1 MIRWKTWGNIQG
13 MKRWHKR
20 TACILTLGILGLAAL
35 AYRPAFCANTAAAF
49 PYFEPPAK
57 KLSEHDGNQEL
68 NIEYRWDISNPPRG
82 TVLTG
87 DLASAAQSLLQAA
100 EWSIRIY
107 TEDGQL
113 KAEYDTPLLQP
124 KDKTSMVQTYY
135 GAYFSGLLSG
145 LPPFHYTPNGKIEAQ
160 HYLHLICR
168 ITVTPALWQQPIQT
182 TVEQTLS
189 INIPQG
195 TVDLISQEIDYSYN
209 NAHRMVVKNGEE
221 AKLPARFCGTHREQV
236 LQLLLYEFADA
247 ALSADADR
255 LQQYYSLAET
265 YTGQLTD
272 ADKPWPDCWEEA
284 SGEAQRAAQLVENT
298 LTILQENNCY
308 EMQELADF
316 INGAVFARIF
326 GTQLKK
332 REKVDWNDDF
342 GTGVDN
348 IDFEI
353 ITEDKFYNDEAVDKK
368 N

>member
-1 MIRWKTWGNIQG
+1 M
-13 MKRWHKR
+13 
-20 TACILTLGILGLAAL
+20 TLGILGVAAL
-35 AYRPAFCANTAAAF
+35 AYRPAFCSNTAAAF
-49 PYFEPPAK
+49 PDFESPAK
-57 KLSEHDGNQEL
+57 TLTEHDGNHEL

-87 DLASAAQSLLQAA
+87 DLSPAAQSLLQAT
-100 EWSIRIY
+100 EWRVRIY

-113 KAEYDTPLLQP
+113 KAEYDTPLLQA
-124 KDKTSMVQTYY
+124 KDKTSMVKTDY

-168 ITVTPALWQQPIQT
+168 VTVTPSLWQPCIQT

-195 TVDLISQEIDYSYN
+195 TVDLISPENGYSYN
-209 NAHRMVVKNGEE
+209 NLHRTVVKNGEE
-221 AKLPARFCGTHREQV
+221 AKLPARFCGTQREQIV
-236 LQLLLYEFADA
+236 QLLLYEFADA
-247 ALSADADR
+247 ALSADAAR
-255 LQQYYSLAET
+255 LQQFYRLAEN
-265 YTGQLTD
+265 YTTQLTT
-272 ADKPWPDCWEEA
+272 ADKAWPDCWEEA
-284 SGEAQRAAQLVENT
+284 AGEAQRASQLVENT

-308 EMQELADF
+308 ELQELADF
-316 INGAVFARIF
+316 INGPVFARIF

-332 REKVDWNDDF
+332 REKIDLNDDF

-353 ITEDKFYNDEAVDKK
+353 ITEEEFYNDEEGDKK